1 MKRFGLAVAISAVIS
16 VGCVK
21 EQPVQPLGR
30 AGPAYLISDGAH
42 GGNAFFFFL
51 PPLVPD
57 SSALFHAGTFSF
69 HLSPVAEVCTLTG
82 DPGSG
87 SSVDCVMSGV
97 NPVLVFGPATM
108 ALDVTNEQYQ
118 VNWDTQ
124 SPTPLDPSKFYRI
137 TVRGARAGTMLGF
150 LDVDPVD
157 QGMKNLKTGE
167 VVSFQDGRT
176 LPIKVRIENRAF
188 CENVGTDC
196 AAATVGTAGG
206 TVLADRAGV
215 QFPPGV
221 LPGDRVVIIEQ
232 VLLTEGERCLL
243 NKSDLLEYPPCYR
256 FRTDPGPTP
265 FNPPFAIA
273 TICPDL
279 SVFPQDTRF
288 RQLFQDDQE
297 AGLRDANADFL
308 PCTLSTKTALR
319 DGWRGLLARL
329 IDVVRPRPV
338 FAATAVIDEGAGGV
352 TPGFSRFVNAVR
364 PRIEIVAGQA
374 QTAVSGTQLPVNPT
388 VRVTATH
395 FDPRLF
401 ESPPPLAGVSV
412 AFTPSGDGVVGS
424 QPAMT
429 GANGMAATTW
439 KLATAAGGNTLSA
452 SAKARGSPVMFTATG
467 VIPATLIDCG
477 AGVGGDLI
485 DRGFYVA
492 SFPGTRLDRAT
503 LYLSALTAGTYTFS
517 LTARSGTYSGTVLG
531 TAAATVTL
539 TANDLANVATTFT
552 FPSPAVTQ
560 GSTVTFAIA
569 QTAGPTGAEVFYAV
583 PPTGNPACPVVQ
595 TNGTT
600 PPLDTFR
607 RQGVNVKI
615 EGGTPVTP

>member
-188 CENVGTDC
+188 CENDGTDC

-221 LPGDRVVIIEQ
+221 LPGDRVVIVEQ
-232 VLLTEGERCLL
+232 VILKEGERCLA
-243 NKSDLLEYPPCYR
+243 NKVDLLEYPPCYR

-265 FNPPFAIA
+265 FNPPFATA
-273 TICPDL
+273 SICPDL

-297 AGLRDANADFL
+297 NGLPDANADFL
-308 PCTLSTKTALR
+308 PCTLGTKNAFKG
-319 DGWRGLLARL
+319 GWRGLLARL
-329 IDVVRPRPV
+329 VDAVMPRPV

-364 PRIEIVAGQA
+364 PRIAIVAGQNE
-374 QTAVSGTQLPVNPT
+374 TGISGTQLLVNPT

-395 FDPRLF
+395 FHPGPS
-401 ESPPPLAGVSV
+401 ESPPSLAGVSV
-412 AFTPSGDGVVGS
+412 TFTSSGDGVVGS
-424 QPAMT
+424 QPAIT
-429 GANGMAATTW
+429 DANGRAATTW

-452 SAKARGSPVMFTATG
+452 SARAMGSPVTFTATG

-477 AGVGGDLI
+477 TGVGGDQI
-485 DRGFYVA
+485 
-492 SFPGTRLDRAT
+492 
-503 LYLSALTAGTYTFS
+503 
-517 LTARSGTYSGTVLG
+517 
-531 TAAATVTL
+531 
-539 TANDLANVATTFT
+539 
-552 FPSPAVTQ
+552 
-560 GSTVTFAIA
+560 
-569 QTAGPTGAEVFYAV
+569 
-583 PPTGNPACPVVQ
+583 
-595 TNGTT
+595 
-600 PPLDTFR
+600 
-607 RQGVNVKI
+607 
-615 EGGTPVTP
+615 